1 MLEEYGFADPGASRG
16 CDVNL
21 VASVVFVRISHVVSA
36 GRVLCP
42 RLARAWNHVGFDFA
56 SQRCK
61 WITVIVVLS
70 VQVRVC

>member
-1 MLEEYGFADPGASRG
+1 MLKEYGFADPDSSRG
-16 CDVNL
+16 CDVHL
-21 VASVVFVRISHVVSA
+21 VASVVLIQISNVLPA

-42 RLARAWNHVGFDFA
+42 SFASAWHHVGFDFA

-61 WITVIVVLS
+61 WIAVVVVLS